1 MPILAR
7 IHRHVRRNIYGVVAI
22 FFALSA
28 GAYAVTTA
36 PENSVVTKS
45 IKNGAVTTK
54 KLKNGAV
61 NGAKVADRSLT
72 RADINQASLNAVRAA
87 NLTVV
92 LVQGDGQ
99 CTAQAPFPSSVT
111 AQHIQSGG
119 CRLSF
124 PSSVAKCGATAS
136 VGFHTSAPLLLK
148 DRSAQTVRD
157 PTFPK
162 RIDVYTFEGTSPSD
176 LPFDLTL
183 AC

>member
-1 MPILAR
+1 MSILAR
-7 IHRHVRRNIYGVVAI
+7 IHRHVRRNIYGVAAI

-36 PENSVVTKS
+36 PKNSVVTKS

-61 NGAKVADRSLT
+61 NGAKVANGSLT

-87 NLTVV
+87 NVTAV
-92 LVQGDGQ
+92 LVRGDGQ
-99 CTAQAPFPSSVT
+99 CTAQVPFPSGVT
-111 AQHIQSGG
+111 AQHISGG

-124 PSSVAKCGATAS
+124 PSSVAKCGATAT
-136 VGFHTSAPLLLK
+136 VGLHTSNLVLVSP
-148 DRSAQTVRD
+148 RSAHTVRD
-157 PTFPK
+157 PAFPK
-162 RIDVYTFEGTSPSD
+162 KIDVYTFADTSSTD

-183 AC
+183 VC

>member
-72 RADINQASLNAVRAA
+72 RADINRASLNAVRAA
-87 NLTVV
+87 NVTVV
-92 LVQGDGQ
+92 LVQETDS
-99 CTAQAPFPSSVT
+99 ARLRLPSLQV
-111 AQHIQSGG
+111 
-119 CRLSF
+119 
-124 PSSVAKCGATAS
+124 
-136 VGFHTSAPLLLK
+136 
-148 DRSAQTVRD
+148 
-157 PTFPK
+157 
-162 RIDVYTFEGTSPSD
+162 
-176 LPFDLTL
+176 
-183 AC
+183 

>member
-1 MPILAR
+1 MLTR
-7 IHRHVRRNIYGVVAI
+7 IHRHVRRNIYGVAAI

-36 PENSVVTKS
+36 PKNSVVTKS

-61 NGAKVADRSLT
+61 NGAKVANGSLT

-87 NLTVV
+87 NVTAV
-92 LVQGDGQ
+92 LVQGDGH
-99 CTAQAPFPSSVT
+99 CTAQVPFPSGVT
-111 AQHIQSGG
+111 AENVGGGG

-124 PSSVAKCGATAS
+124 PSSVAKCGATAT
-136 VGFHTSAPLLLK
+136 VGSHTSGLFLLK
-148 DRSAQTVRD
+148 DRSAQTLRD

-162 RIDVYTFEGTSPSD
+162 QIDVYTFEGSSPTD

-183 AC
+183 VC